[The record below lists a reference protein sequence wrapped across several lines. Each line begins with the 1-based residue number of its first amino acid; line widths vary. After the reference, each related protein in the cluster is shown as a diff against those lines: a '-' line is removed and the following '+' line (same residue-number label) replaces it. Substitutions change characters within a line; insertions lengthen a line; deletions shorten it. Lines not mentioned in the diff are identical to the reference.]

1 MSTSAY
7 RRAREQHDQAL
18 RDLVELDEQVAA
30 GELPAARAAV
40 LRGHYEAEAATA
52 LAALDVLAASDESP
66 SRAVTTGEDPATA
79 QDDTVPS
86 QDATRPPWW
95 RDSRRLTAVVG
106 GVAVVVLLVVGVTR
120 SVQPRPPGGF
130 VTGNEAAGASGA
142 GRDLSE
148 VTIEEMA
155 EVVQD
160 NPDVVPMRLALAHR
174 YLDDGQYDR
183 AVDHYMQV
191 LERQDDPEAMSH
203 LGWLMYLD
211 DKLDLAVPLL
221 EESLDRRPTD
231 PEAQWFMANVR
242 LYGQRRPDQAL
253 RLLEQLLN
261 RGDLGEQRDV
271 VRQAID
277 DAMAM
282 QREEASDG
290 S

>member
-1 MSTSAY
+1 MTSPAY
-7 RRAREQHDQAL
+7 RRVREQHDQAL
-18 RDLVELDEQVAA
+18 RDLVELEEQVAA
-30 GELPAARAAV
+30 AELPAARAAE
-40 LRGHYEAEAATA
+40 LRRHYEAEAAA
-52 LAALDVLAASDESP
+52 SLAILDRLDTSRGAAERDGDQAPPQDHAGSRDLARP
-66 SRAVTTGEDPATA
+66 S
-79 QDDTVPS
+79 
-86 QDATRPPWW
+86 WW
-95 RDSRRLTAVVG
+95 RDPRRLMAVVG
-106 GVAVVVLLVVGVTR
+106 GVAVVVLLVVGVAR

-130 VTGNEAAGASGA
+130 VTGNEAAGESGA

-174 YLDDGQYDR
+174 YLDDGQYDQ
-183 AVDHYMQV
+183 AVSHYMQV

-211 DKLDLAVPLL
+211 DELELAVPLL
-221 EESLDRRPTD
+221 EESLDRRPGD

-253 RLLEQLLN
+253 PLLEQLLN
-261 RGDLGEQRDV
+261 LGDLGDQRDV

>member
-30 GELPAARAAV
+30 GELPASRAAV

-52 LAALDVLAASDESP
+52 LAVLDTRSASDESP
-66 SRAVTTGEDPATA
+66 SRSSTTSEDAATPKDHA
-79 QDDTVPS
+79 PS
-86 QDATRPPWW
+86 DDATRRPWW
-95 RDSRRLTAVVG
+95 RDPRRLTAAVG

-120 SVQPRPPGGF
+120 SVQPRPAGGF
-130 VTGNEAAGASGA
+130 VTGNEATGASGA

-155 EVVQD
+155 EVVED

-174 YLDDGQYDR
+174 YLDDGQYDQ

-211 DKLDLAVPLL
+211 DQLELAVPLL
-221 EESLDRRPTD
+221 EESLDRQPD
-231 PEAQWFMANVR
+231 DAEVQWFLANVR
-242 LYGQRRPDQAL
+242 LYGQRRPEQAL
-253 RLLEQLLN
+253 PLLEELLN
-261 RGDLGEQRDV
+261 RGDLGDQRDV

-282 QREEASDG
+282 QRGEAGDG